1 MAAPG
6 TRPPPANNTPAMMM
20 LTVAL
25 KRFIAHCS
33 SGLSK
38 VIIFAERGF
47 CLLSETKGAG
57 VVIQYCN
64 IASGG
69 LRSIYGVQ
77 SRVKS
82 REILHDYTGACD
94 DTAIISGFTRQ

>member
-1 MAAPG
+1 
-6 TRPPPANNTPAMMM
+6 MMM

-25 KRFIAHCS
+25 KRLIAHCS

-38 VIIFAERGF
+38 VIIFAEGF
-47 CLLSETKGAG
+47 VRSYNYFAVTRLLQDMGQG
-57 VVIQYCN
+57 LLYNIQYCN
-64 IASGG
+64 SAPGG

-94 DTAIISGFTRQ
+94 DTAIISGFAQQ

>member
-1 MAAPG
+1 
-6 TRPPPANNTPAMMM
+6 MMM
-20 LTVAL
+20 LTVAYKHL
-25 KRFIAHCS
+25 IAHCS

-38 VIIFAERGF
+38 VIIFAEGF
-47 CLLSETKGAG
+47 VRSYNYFAVTMLQHRIGAG

-64 IASGG
+64 SAPGG

>member
-1 MAAPG
+1 
-6 TRPPPANNTPAMMM
+6 MM
-20 LTVAL
+20 LTVAY
-25 KRFIAHCS
+25 KRLIAHCS

-38 VIIFAERGF
+38 VIIFAEGFVQSYNYFAVTMLQDKGRG
-47 CLLSETKGAG
+47 CYTIL
-57 VVIQYCN
+57 QYCT
-64 IASGG
+64 GG

-94 DTAIISGFTRQ
+94 DTAIIRGFTRQ